1 MDSKTKRITVLLLSV
16 VILLVIGSIILVNY
30 KEISSNISVNG
41 EDKTPVFQ
49 NVEQEADGK
58 VKGAD
63 LSAFMKDNTF
73 FDAEEKIYDGI
84 VQVVEDVNESQD
96 QTSTSEAE
104 LTLMATSVEHDIRVK
119 VVDKVG
125 ELVRGHGFRISVE
138 NVGTFKDMDED
149 GIIYVSGLK
158 AGEYKLVMQ
167 EQEGF
172 DCIAAPLTVAV
183 KESITYTPVEDIM
196 YLIKA
201 ESEIDATS
209 EDTDANDVY
218 EKDAD
223 NTQYT
228 KLLEEDASGEPIQ
241 LGIDVSKWQK
251 EIDWELVAAEG
262 VDFAIIRCGYRG
274 SSSGY
279 LVEDPYFAKN
289 IKGATEAGIKVGVY
303 FFTQATS
310 TVEAVEEASMVIS
323 LLGDYALDY
332 PVFIDTE
339 GAGGDGRADGLDFE
353 TRTAVCEAFCK
364 TIEKAGYKPGV
375 YASRSWYYT
384 KLDTEKINDYTIWL
398 AEYRQTP
405 LYDDHYEMWQYTS
418 KGRVAGIE
426 GNVDLNVSYLG
437 L

>member
-1 MDSKTKRITVLLLSV
+1 MDSKTKRLTVLLLSV
-16 VILLVIGSIILVNY
+16 VILLVVGAIVLVNY
-30 KEISSNISVNG
+30 QEIIGNKGVNG
-41 EDKTPVFQ
+41 EDSVASAFQ
-49 NVEQEADGK
+49 NMEVEADGK

-84 VQVVEDVNESQD
+84 VQVTEEETDVETDN
-96 QTSTSEAE
+96 TSAD
-104 LTLMATSVEHDIRVK
+104 LTLMATSVERDLRVRI
-119 VVDKVG
+119 VDRSGNPVK
-125 ELVRGHGFRISVE
+125 GHGFRISVE
-138 NVGTFKDMDED
+138 GAGTYKDLDED

-158 AGEYKLVMQ
+158 SGDYKIVMQ

-172 DCIAAPLTVAV
+172 EAVAAPLTVSV
-183 KESITYTPVEDIM
+183 KANITYTPIEDIS

-201 ESEIDATS
+201 ESEIDTEA
-209 EDTDANDVY
+209 EDTDANDVQN
-218 EKDAD
+218 KDAD
-223 NTQYT
+223 ETQYT
-228 KLLEEDASGEPIQ
+228 KLLESDDSGKPIQ
-241 LGIDVSKWQK
+241 LGIDVSKWQR

-279 LVEDPYFAKN
+279 LVEDPYFAQN
-289 IKGATEAGIKVGVY
+289 IKEATEAGIKVGVY
-303 FFTQATS
+303 FFTQAVN

-332 PVFIDTE
+332 PIFIDTE
-339 GAGGDGRADGLDFE
+339 GAGGNGRADGLDVE
-353 TRTAVCEAFCK
+353 TRTAVCETFCK
-364 TIEKAGYKPGV
+364 TIENAGYKAGV

-384 KLDTEKINDYTIWL
+384 KLNTDEINDYTIWL

-418 KGRVAGIE
+418 KGSVAGIE

-437 L
+437 F

>member
-1 MDSKTKRITVLLLSV
+1 MDSKTKRLTVLLLSL
-16 VILLVIGSIILVNY
+16 VILLVVGAIVLVNY
-30 KEISSNISVNG
+30 QELIGRKSVNG
-41 EDKTPVFQ
+41 EESAVMFQ
-49 NVEQEADGK
+49 NMETEADGK

-63 LSAFMKDNTF
+63 LSAFLKDDTF

-84 VQVVEDVNESQD
+84 VQVTEEETDVETDVAAS
-96 QTSTSEAE
+96 E
-104 LTLMATSVEHDIRVK
+104 LTLMATSVERDLRVRI
-119 VVDKVG
+119 VDKSGNPVEG
-125 ELVRGHGFRISVE
+125 YGFKISVE
-138 NVGTFKDMDED
+138 GTGTYKDLDED

-158 AGEYKLVMQ
+158 AGDYKIVMQ

-172 DCIAAPLTVAV
+172 DEVAAPLTVSV
-183 KESITYTPVEDIM
+183 KANITYTPIEDIS

-201 ESEIDATS
+201 ESEIDTMT
-209 EDTDANDVY
+209 EDTDANDVQ

-223 NTQYT
+223 ETQYT
-228 KLLEEDASGEPIQ
+228 KLLEADQSGEPIQ

-279 LVEDPYFAKN
+279 LVEDPYFAQN

-303 FFTQATS
+303 FFTQAVNA
-310 TVEAVEEASMVIS
+310 VEAVEEASMVIS

-332 PVFIDTE
+332 PIFIDTE
-339 GAGGDGRADGLDFE
+339 GAGGDGRADGLDVE
-353 TRTAVCEAFCK
+353 TRTAVCETFCK
-364 TIEKAGYKPGV
+364 TIENAGYEAGV

-384 KLDTEKINDYTIWL
+384 MLNTDKINDYTIWL

-418 KGRVAGIE
+418 KGSVAGIE

-437 L
+437 F

>member
-1 MDSKTKRITVLLLSV
+1 M
-16 VILLVIGSIILVNY
+16 LVNY
-30 KEISSNISVNG
+30 QEIIGNKGVNG
-41 EDKTPVFQ
+41 EDSAASVLQ
-49 NVEQEADGK
+49 NMEAEADGK

-63 LSAFMKDNTF
+63 LTAFMKDKTF

-84 VQVVEDVNESQD
+84 VQVVEDAEETSVQADTSQ
-96 QTSTSEAE
+96 AE
-104 LTLMATSVEHDIRVK
+104 LTMMATSVEHDIRVRI
-119 VVDKVG
+119 VDKAG

-138 NVGTFKDMDED
+138 NAGTYKDMDED

-158 AGEYKLVMQ
+158 AGEYKIVMQ
-167 EQEGF
+167 EEEGF
-172 DCIAAPLTVAV
+172 ETIAAPLEVAV
-183 KESITYTPVEDIM
+183 KESITYTPVEDIA

-201 ESEIDATS
+201 ESEIDTTS
-209 EDTDANDVY
+209 EDTDANDVQ

-223 NTQYT
+223 DTQYT
-228 KLLEEDASGEPIQ
+228 KLLESDASGEPIQ

-303 FFTQATS
+303 FFTQAVS
-310 TVEAVEEASMVIS
+310 TVEAVEEASMVVS

-332 PVFIDTE
+332 PIFIDTE
-339 GAGGDGRADGLDFE
+339 GAGGNGRADGLDVD
-353 TRTAVCEAFCK
+353 TRTAICETFCK
-364 TIEKAGYKPGV
+364 TIENAGYKSGV

-384 KLDTEKINDYTIWL
+384 KLNTDKLNDYTIWL

-418 KGRVAGIE
+418 KGSVAGIE

-437 L
+437 F

>member
-1 MDSKTKRITVLLLSV
+1 MDSKTKRLTALLLSL
-16 VILLVIGSIILVNY
+16 VILLVVGAIVLVNY
-30 KEISSNISVNG
+30 QELIGNKGVNG
-41 EDKTPVFQ
+41 EESAVMFQ
-49 NVEQEADGK
+49 NMETEADGK

-63 LSAFMKDNTF
+63 LSAFLKDDTF

-84 VQVVEDVNESQD
+84 VQVTEEETDVETDVAAS
-96 QTSTSEAE
+96 E
-104 LTLMATSVEHDIRVK
+104 LTLMATSVERDLRVRI
-119 VVDKVG
+119 VDKSGNPVEG
-125 ELVRGHGFRISVE
+125 YGFKISVE
-138 NVGTFKDMDED
+138 GTGTYKDLDED

-158 AGEYKLVMQ
+158 AGDYKIVMQ

-172 DCIAAPLTVAV
+172 DEVAAPLTVSV
-183 KESITYTPVEDIM
+183 KANITYTPIEDIS

-201 ESEIDATS
+201 ESEIDTMT
-209 EDTDANDVY
+209 EDTDANDVQ

-223 NTQYT
+223 ETQYT
-228 KLLEEDASGEPIQ
+228 KLLEADQSGEPIQ

-279 LVEDPYFAKN
+279 LVEDPYFAQN

-303 FFTQATS
+303 FFTQAVNA
-310 TVEAVEEASMVIS
+310 VEAVEEASMVIS

-332 PVFIDTE
+332 PIFIDTE
-339 GAGGDGRADGLDFE
+339 GAGGDGRADGLDVE
-353 TRTAVCEAFCK
+353 TRTAVCETFCK
-364 TIEKAGYKPGV
+364 TIENAGYEAGV

-384 KLDTEKINDYTIWL
+384 MLNTDKINDYTIWL

-418 KGRVAGIE
+418 KGSVAGIE

-437 L
+437 F

>member
-1 MDSKTKRITVLLLSV
+1 MDSKTKRITILLLSL
-16 VILLVIGSIILVNY
+16 VILLVVGAIVLVNY
-30 KEISSNISVNG
+30 QELIGKKGVNG
-41 EDKTPVFQ
+41 EENAPVYQ
-49 NVEQEADGK
+49 NMEQEADGK

-63 LSAFMKDNTF
+63 LSAFMQDNTF

-84 VQVVEDVNESQD
+84 VQVVEETQEADASM
-96 QTSTSEAE
+96 AE
-104 LTLMATSVEHDIRVK
+104 LTMMATSIERDIRVRI
-119 VVDKVG
+119 VDKTGNMVK
-125 ELVRGHGFRISVE
+125 GHAFRISVE
-138 NVGTFKDMDED
+138 GVGTYMDMDED

-158 AGEYKLVMQ
+158 AGDYKIIMQ

-172 DCIAAPLTVAV
+172 DEVAAPLSVSV
-183 KESITYTPVEDIM
+183 KANITYTPVEDID

-201 ESEIDATS
+201 ESEIDTES
-209 EDTDANDVY
+209 EDTDANDVQD
-218 EKDAD
+218 KDAD
-223 NTQYT
+223 ETQYT
-228 KLLEEDASGEPIQ
+228 KLLDTDADGAPIQ

-279 LVEDPYFAKN
+279 LVEDPYFAQN
-289 IKGATEAGIKVGVY
+289 IKEATEAGIKVGVY
-303 FFTQATS
+303 FFTQAVS

-332 PVFIDTE
+332 PIFIDTE
-339 GAGGDGRADGLDFE
+339 GAGGAGRADGLDVE
-353 TRTAVCEAFCK
+353 TRTAVCETFCK
-364 TIEKAGYKPGV
+364 TIENAGYEAGV

-384 KLDTEKINDYTIWL
+384 MLNTDKINDYTIWL

-418 KGRVAGIE
+418 KGSVAGIE

-437 L
+437 Y

>member
-1 MDSKTKRITVLLLSV
+1 MDSKTKRITILLLSL
-16 VILLVIGSIILVNY
+16 VILVVVGSIVLVNY
-30 KEISSNISVNG
+30 QEITNYQEIIGKKGVNG
-41 EDKTPVFQ
+41 EESALVYQ
-49 NVEQEADGK
+49 NMEQEADGK

-63 LSAFMKDNTF
+63 LSAFMQDNTF
-73 FDAEEKIYDGI
+73 FDVDEKIYDGI
-84 VQVVEDVNESQD
+84 VQVVEEA
-96 QTSTSEAE
+96 EGPLAE
-104 LTLMATSVEHDIRVK
+104 LTMMATSIERDIRVRI
-119 VVDKVG
+119 VDKTG
-125 ELVRGHGFRISVE
+125 NLVKGHAFRISVE
-138 NVGTFKDMDED
+138 DVGTYMDMDED

-158 AGEYKLVMQ
+158 AGDYRIVMQ

-172 DCIAAPLTVAV
+172 DEVAV
-183 KESITYTPVEDIM
+183 PLSVSVKANITYTPVEDIS

-201 ESEIDATS
+201 ESEIDTES
-209 EDTDANDVY
+209 EDTDANDVQD
-218 EKDAD
+218 KDAD
-223 NTQYT
+223 ETQYT
-228 KLLEEDASGEPIQ
+228 KLIEADASGEPIQ

-279 LVEDPYFAKN
+279 LVEDPYFAQN

-303 FFTQATS
+303 FFTQAVS

-332 PVFIDTE
+332 PIFIDTE
-339 GAGGDGRADGLDFE
+339 GAGGDGRADGLDVD
-353 TRTAVCEAFCK
+353 TRTAVCETFCK
-364 TIEKAGYKPGV
+364 TIENAGYEAGV

-384 KLDTEKINDYTIWL
+384 MLNTDKINDYTIWL

-418 KGRVAGIE
+418 KGSVAGIE

-437 L
+437 Y